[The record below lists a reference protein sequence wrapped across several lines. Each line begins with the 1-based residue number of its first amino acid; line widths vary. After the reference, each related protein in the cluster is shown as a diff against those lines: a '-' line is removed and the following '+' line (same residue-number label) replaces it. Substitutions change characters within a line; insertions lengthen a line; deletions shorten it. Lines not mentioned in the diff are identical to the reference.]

1 MIHTLSSIIITA
13 TFVSS
18 KDVKS
23 EIKLNQ
29 NTQNFNPIIGLE
41 NSCKRND
48 LIESRIM
55 LDEAVRLNKIKA
67 GTCESFSDFVINQT
81 STELAITLNPWNCG
95 VEDDRDESD
104 VKSFSSAIFIEI
116 EFSKIQNSNLNPEK
130 LREYSFQVKCDYE
143 EEYTTQFSLGRS
155 SDSDNMVISGMATS
169 FKIEQ
174 YTDETFT
181 SHKQT
186 LAPTEAGDQIY
197 LEISP
202 TSLDHSVFNFAP
214 TMCKVVDVETGLE
227 FTIYDI
233 ETNRCSEPVLGFSLV
248 NTGCRWKMQYTTF
261 LFK

>member
-1 MIHTLSSIIITA
+1 M
-13 TFVSS
+13 
-18 KDVKS
+18 
-23 EIKLNQ
+23 LN
-29 NTQNFNPIIGLE
+29 
-41 NSCKRND
+41 
-48 LIESRIM
+48 
-55 LDEAVRLNKIKA
+55 EAVRLNKIKA

-248 NTGCRWKMQYTTF
+248 NTGYRWKMQYTTF
-261 LFK
+261 LFSQQSAVMNLHCKVALCTKQIVSGCNKVRNLCDEDIFTSTMVPTTTVFF